1 VRYLVDV
8 VSLAALGLFFGTLGG
23 GVGAPLSALVSATL
37 LLGVFNVYYQQ
48 LIYSVGLVRGLL
60 IGAMLGALA
69 GALGVVIDWTIV
81 DLGSGAAFGAV
92 MGFCLGALVGFISR
106 ATDDENDSAAARL
119 FLFVG
124 SIFLGALLGAE
135 VGLLVGLFLGAVAQ
149 SAWGS
154 LLALVLGATV
164 CGYLGSYTHEMRL
177 VVGGMLVG
185 VGLTAVSLFLPGPI
199 GGLLLGA
206 TAGAFAPM
214 LLVAVIGAVGG
225 LLGRGPKAMVVEALE
240 APSDMLQ
247 QGAVPFL
254 LPAMI
259 TGGIIGALAGGRGGL
274 VVIPAVLALLAM
286 GLGAVR
292 DIDGRLG
299 ATITIRSLV
308 ETAMM
313 GAEDW
318 PVKRVV
324 TAVAEANPR
333 AILLNFLAGG
343 ALGFLGAALALLV
356 VGAII

>member
-8 VSLAALGLFFGTLGG
+8 VSLAALGFFFGTLGG
-23 GVGAPLSALVSATL
+23 GVDAPLSALVSATL
-37 LLGVFNVYYQQ
+37 LLGFFNVYYQQ
-48 LIYSVGLVRGLL
+48 LVHSVGLVRGL
-60 IGAMLGALA
+60 IFGAMLGALA
-69 GALGVVIDWTIV
+69 GALGTFTGRTLV
-81 DLGSGAAFGAV
+81 DLSSGAVFGAAL
-92 MGFCLGALVGFISR
+92 GFCLGALVGLISR
-106 ATDDENDSAAARL
+106 ATDDENDSMAARL

-164 CGYLGSYTHEMRL
+164 FGYLGSYMHQTRL
-177 VVGGMLVG
+177 VIGGMLG
-185 VGLTAVSLFLPGPI
+185 GLGLTAVSLSLHGPV

-206 TAGAFAPM
+206 IAGTFVPM
-214 LLVAVIGAVGG
+214 LLVAVIGAAGG
-225 LLGRGPKAMVVEALE
+225 LLGRGLKAMVVEAFE

-259 TGGIIGALAGGRGGL
+259 TGGIIGASAGGPGGL
-274 VVIPAVLALLAM
+274 VVITAVLALLGM

-299 ATITIRSLV
+299 ATVTIRSLV

-313 GAEDW
+313 GADDW
-318 PVKRVV
+318 PIRRVI
-324 TAVAEANPR
+324 TAVAKANPR
-333 AILLNFLAGG
+333 AILLSFLTGG
-343 ALGFLGAALALLV
+343 ALGFLGATLALLV
-356 VGAII
+356 VGAIV